1 MKISH
6 ALLLVFSMSL
16 TLQAQE
22 DTDGS
27 NILKISL
34 TDFII
39 GQYTLGYERV
49 MGPDWSMNASISGV
63 GYEVAAQNYSLGYF
77 YNEIGEWSTLQGQ
90 MEANVE
96 GVALSFGLRKYSA
109 AHEIKSHGFYGG
121 VFTQWRQCNTELSEE
136 LDDVQPFSDV
146 YGIAYPYTVDHTAK
160 VRSLGVGVELG
171 YHWLSKNGLSLDAYA
186 GPMFRSMSR
195 EYVFEVVPMTEADAL
210 QGVERRLNYNY
221 YSSPQF
227 SDLYNGRTGS
237 WFRAG
242 ITLGLK
248 I

>member
-77 YNEIGEWSTLQGQ
+77 YNEIGDWSTLQGQ
-90 MEANVE
+90 MEANVA

-121 VFTQWRQCNTELSEE
+121 VFTQWRQCKTELSEE
-136 LDDVQPFSDV
+136 
-146 YGIAYPYTVDHTAK
+146 
-160 VRSLGVGVELG
+160 
-171 YHWLSKNGLSLDAYA
+171 
-186 GPMFRSMSR
+186 
-195 EYVFEVVPMTEADAL
+195 
-210 QGVERRLNYNY
+210 
-221 YSSPQF
+221 
-227 SDLYNGRTGS
+227 
-237 WFRAG
+237 
-242 ITLGLK
+242 
-248 I
+248 